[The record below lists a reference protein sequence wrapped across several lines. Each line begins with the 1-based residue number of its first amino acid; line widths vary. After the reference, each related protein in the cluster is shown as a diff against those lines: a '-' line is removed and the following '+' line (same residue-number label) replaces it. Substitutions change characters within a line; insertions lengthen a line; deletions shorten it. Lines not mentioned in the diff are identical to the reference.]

1 MNLKMEPFICS
12 GVLVERT
19 TGKVIKTQ
27 DRKRV
32 AGSKIVHLVLAQSV
46 YAHFVLAIITNTS
59 THPIW
64 LQRE

>member
-1 MNLKMEPFICS
+1 MHKQYSDLLRLQMNLKMEPFIYS

-32 AGSKIVHLVLAQSV
+32 AGSKIVHLVLAQYMPTLS
-46 YAHFVLAIITNTS
+46 
-59 THPIW
+59 
-64 LQRE
+64 

>member
-1 MNLKMEPFICS
+1 MNLKMEPFIYS

-32 AGSKIVHLVLAQSV
+32 AGGKIVHLVLAQYMPTLS
-46 YAHFVLAIITNTS
+46 
-59 THPIW
+59 
-64 LQRE
+64 